1 MKKALALLTLIAL
14 VLPILSGCVTE
25 KPKTQFSTKL
35 FNYFH
40 TVSTIVGCEES
51 MGDFSAEI
59 NHIASLLDEYHKLFD
74 IYNDYY
80 ECSNCNTQVSFKSYI
95 KLDER
100 TCTKCKKTLSD
111 SEIIITNISLINRV
125 VDGEHQVVKVD
136 RKIIDMLLMA
146 KEMYN
151 LTGGK
156 MNIAMGSVLSIW
168 HDYREAGLKVPRD
181 AWYPSMDELMSAAE
195 HTDINDIIIDEENST
210 VHLRDPEMKLDVGAF
225 AKGYAVEM
233 IARDLEARGKTNYV
247 LNIGGNIRTVG
258 TKLDGSDWK
267 TGIENPA
274 DDESY
279 IEFIGLGGRDAIVTS
294 GSYQRYYSVV
304 TEAKCSTCDWVY
316 NMKAGIPEKDVVPGT
331 IPSHLPS
338 GFKCPE
344 CDSRVRKTTESFHH
358 IIDRDT
364 LMPAEGL
371 LSVSIICSDSG
382 MGDGLST
389 ALFCMS
395 IEDGMALIESLDGVE
410 ALWVDENETKHYSS
424 GFNKYI
430 YEK

>member
-1 MKKALALLTLIAL
+1 MMKKALALLTLIAL

-25 KPKTQFSTKL
+25 KPKTQFSTTL

-74 IYNDYY
+74 IYNEYDGINNIYTI
-80 ECSNCNTQVSFKSYI
+80 N
-95 KLDER
+95 KL
-100 TCTKCKKTLSD
+100 
-111 SEIIITNISLINRV
+111 

-136 RKIIDMLLMA
+136 RKVIDMLLMA

-168 HDYREAGLKVPRD
+168 HDYRTAGLEVPRD

-233 IARDLEARGKTNYV
+233 IARNLEARGKTNYV
-247 LNIGGNIRTVG
+247 LNIGGNIRTIG

-279 IEFIGLGGRDAIVTS
+279 IEFIGLGGSDAIVTS

-304 TEAKCSTCDWVY
+304 TEAKCSMCDWVY
-316 NMKAGIPEKDVVPGT
+316 DMKAGIPEKDVAPGT

-358 IIDRDT
+358 IIDKDT

-424 GFNKYI
+424 GFNKYF

>member
-25 KPKTQFSTKL
+25 KPKTQFSTTL
-35 FNYFH
+35 FNYFD

-51 MGDFSAEI
+51 MGDFSAEV
-59 NHIASLLDEYHKLFD
+59 NHISSLLGEYHKLFD
-74 IYNDYY
+74 IYNEYDGINNIYTI
-80 ECSNCNTQVSFKSYI
+80 N
-95 KLDER
+95 KL
-100 TCTKCKKTLSD
+100 
-111 SEIIITNISLINRV
+111 

-136 RKIIDMLLMA
+136 RKVIDMLLMA
-146 KEMYN
+146 KDMYN

-168 HDYREAGLKVPRD
+168 HDYRTAGLEVPRD

-210 VHLRDPEMKLDVGAF
+210 VQLRDPEMKLDVGAF

-247 LNIGGNIRTVG
+247 LNIGGNIRTIG

-304 TEAKCSTCDWVY
+304 TEAKCSMCDWVY
-316 NMKAGIPEKDVVPGT
+316 DMKAGIPKKDVAPGT

-358 IIDRDT
+358 IIDKDT

-424 GFNKYI
+424 GFNKYL

>member
-25 KPKTQFSTKL
+25 KPKTQFSTTL

-74 IYNDYY
+74 IYNEYDGINNIYTI
-80 ECSNCNTQVSFKSYI
+80 N
-95 KLDER
+95 KL
-100 TCTKCKKTLSD
+100 
-111 SEIIITNISLINRV
+111 

-136 RKIIDMLLMA
+136 RKVIDMLLMA

-168 HDYREAGLKVPRD
+168 HDYRTAGLEVPRD

-233 IARDLEARGKTNYV
+233 IARNLEARGKTNYV
-247 LNIGGNIRTVG
+247 LNIGGNIRTIG

-279 IEFIGLGGRDAIVTS
+279 IEFIGLGGSDAIVTS

-304 TEAKCSTCDWVY
+304 TEAKCSMCDWVY
-316 NMKAGIPEKDVVPGT
+316 DMKAGIPEKDVAPGT

-358 IIDRDT
+358 IIDKDT

-424 GFNKYI
+424 GFNKYF